1 MALRVVTDT
10 RRVHAEADRVRAAVE
25 AMPWP
30 EALTPRVRLDVRAS
44 ALPPATTAS
53 GTSLPL
59 TQLAVSV
66 EVDGPAGVEAAFAAR
81 AALHDALA
89 RVHAALEGADPDDF
103 VPLAPPS
110 LLAARRKRKTEVA
123 SQPFAALG
131 VEFPLFRA
139 PIALAASYDGP
150 GFCLATRRDA
160 PDTVGVD
167 AIEAPCP
174 RCAAPAWRGHTLAA
188 CPSCGAP
195 VLPHRSVERPRVAL
209 EVLAAGRARIVQHTA
224 LGLLEPGRALDGV
237 TPEAAA
243 ALGAT
248 PRIASWNEV
257 AWPFHAGRPMALLGD
272 RAAHQL
278 GGVSL
283 PDADRAAV
291 EAARAV
297 RAQGGWLL
305 FVDPPSGAARVLRD
319 RS

>member
-10 RRVHAEADRVRAAVE
+10 RRVHAEVDRVRAAVE

-30 EALTPRVRLDVRAS
+30 DALTPRARLDVRAS
-44 ALPPATTAS
+44 ALPPVVPVS
-53 GTSLPL
+53 GEALPL

-66 EVDGPAGVEAAFAAR
+66 EVDGAPGAEAAFAAR

-110 LLAARRKRKTEVA
+110 LLAARRRRKTEVA
-123 SQPFAALG
+123 SQPFSALG
-131 VEFPLFRA
+131 VDFPLFRA

-167 AIEAPCP
+167 AIEAPCG
-174 RCAAPAWRGHTLAA
+174 RCGAPTWRGHVSSS

-195 VLPHRSVERPRVAL
+195 VWPYRSVERPRVAL

-224 LGLLEPGRALDGV
+224 HGLLEPGRVLEGV
-237 TPEAAA
+237 SPEAAR
-243 ALGAT
+243 ALGST

-278 GGVSL
+278 GGVAL

-305 FVDPPSGAARVLRD
+305 FVDPPTGAARVLRD